1 MARKQH
7 RHHLALVL
15 TLGMLT
21 PAAARAEGQDSLP
34 LYKMLRSLEFIQ
46 DSVVAGDSS
55 AGEMQRFLL
64 ATIDE
69 RLRNADKSVFE
80 DSRNADAALI
90 YAMSGGNPET
100 LEYLMSRDING
111 NFDNRVA
118 DVLRKYLN
126 GKGLL
131 VVNTLADIAREYR
144 DKPIGPYLSLVAGN
158 VMSGKNAAAAL
169 KLYDWARLMAPGT
182 IVEESALRRSLA
194 LCADAGLVPSGL
206 DYARRYTRRFLHSPY
221 ASQFADLFVQ
231 LVVDHDSD
239 VKQQDIIDI
248 LSFMDPPRQR
258 EIYMRMARRAAIAG
272 KSDLATL
279 AAGRAQAISSD
290 GSDAFNAL
298 AGFYGGVAG
307 VSTPGLEAAISNLN
321 QMPAGELNAQDRALR
336 DAAKAVAQEI
346 MRTPDPASL
355 GQGNVPNL
363 PNNQENTEHDA
374 AVTNQA
380 GGQSPSTAGVEQ
392 GAAATK
398 AAPAPEGG
406 RQEADSSFNAFVTT
420 SRSKLDAIDGLL
432 KQESH

>member
-7 RHHLALVL
+7 RHRLALTL
-15 TLGMLT
+15 TLGMLM
-21 PAAARAEGQDSLP
+21 PGVAGAEGQDGLP
-34 LYKMLRSLEFIQ
+34 LYKMLRSLEFVQ

-55 AGEMQRFLL
+55 AAEMQRFLL
-64 ATIDE
+64 GTIDE
-69 RLRNADKSVFE
+69 RLRSADKSVFE
-80 DSRNADAALI
+80 DNRNVDAALI

-100 LEYLMSRDING
+100 LEYLMSRDVNG

-131 VVNTLADIAREYR
+131 VVNTLADIAKEYR
-144 DKPIGPYLSLVAGN
+144 GKPIGPYLSLVAGN
-158 VMSGKNAAAAL
+158 VMSGKNAKAAL
-169 KLYDWARLMAPGT
+169 QLYDWARLMAPGT

-194 LCADAGLVPSGL
+194 LCADAGMVPQGL

-221 ASQFADLFVQ
+221 ASQFADLSVQ

-239 VKQQDIIDI
+239 VKQQDIVDI

-258 EIYMRMARRAAIAG
+258 EIYLRMARRAAIAG
-272 KSDLATL
+272 KADLAAL
-279 AAGRAQAISSD
+279 AADRAQAISND
-290 GSDAFNAL
+290 GGDAFGAL
-298 AGFYGGVAG
+298 ANFYGGVAG
-307 VSTPGLEAAISNLN
+307 ISTPELKAAINDVN
-321 QMPAGELNAQDRALR
+321 QMPAGELNARDRALR
-336 DAAKAVAQEI
+336 DAAKAVAAEI
-346 MRTPDPASL
+346 LRTPDAASL
-355 GQGNVPNL
+355 GQGSVPNL
-363 PNNQENTEHDA
+363 PNQRKTEHDA

-380 GGQSPSTAGVEQ
+380 GGQSPGTAGVEQ
-392 GAAATK
+392 GAPAN

-420 SRSKLDAIDGLL
+420 SRSKLEAIDGLL

>member
-7 RHHLALVL
+7 RHSLVFALAA
-15 TLGMLT
+15 GMLV
-21 PAAARAEGQDSLP
+21 PAGAHAEGPDNLP

-55 AGEMQRFLL
+55 AGEMQRFML

-69 RLRNADKSVFE
+69 RLRNADKAVFDDE
-80 DSRNADAALI
+80 RNVNAALI
-90 YAMSGGNPET
+90 YTMSGGNPAT
-100 LEYLMSRDING
+100 LEYLMSRDVNG

-144 DKPIGPYLSLVAGN
+144 DKPIGPYLALVAGN
-158 VMSGKNAAAAL
+158 VMSGKNAKAAL
-169 KLYDWARLMAPGT
+169 TLYDWARLTAPGT

-194 LCADAGLVPSGL
+194 LCADAGMVPSGL
-206 DYARRYTRRFLHSPY
+206 EYARRYTRRFLHSPY

-231 LVVDHDSD
+231 LVVDHNTD
-239 VKQQDIIDI
+239 VKQQDIVDI
-248 LSFMDPPRQR
+248 LSFMDPAKQR
-258 EIYMRMARRAAIAG
+258 EIYLRMARRAAIAG

-279 AAGRAQAISSD
+279 AAGRAQAISND
-290 GSDAFNAL
+290 GGDAFGAL
-298 AGFYGGVAG
+298 AGFYGGVAA
-307 VSTPGLEAAISNLN
+307 VSTPGLESAVTNLD
-321 QMPAGELNAQDRALR
+321 QMPAGELNERDRALR

-346 MRTPDPASL
+346 LRAPEPVSL
-355 GQGNVPNL
+355 GQGTLPNL
-363 PNNQENTEHDA
+363 PNQQSTEHDA
-374 AVTNQA
+374 AVTNQP
-380 GGQSPSTAGVEQ
+380 GSQSPGTAGVEE
-392 GAAATK
+392 GAAASAT
-398 AAPAPEGG
+398 PTPEGG

-420 SRSKLDAIDGLL
+420 SRSKLDAIDGML

>member
-1 MARKQH
+1 MTRKQH
-7 RHHLALVL
+7 RRRLALAL
-15 TLGMLT
+15 TLGMFM
-21 PAAARAEGQDSLP
+21 PAGARAEGQDSLP
-34 LYKMLRSLEFIQ
+34 LYKMLRSLEFVQ

-158 VMSGKNAAAAL
+158 VMSGKNATEAL
-169 KLYDWARLMAPGT
+169 KLYDWARVMAPGT

-194 LCADAGLVPSGL
+194 LCADAGLVPAGM

-239 VKQQDIIDI
+239 VKKQDIIDI
-248 LSFMDPPRQR
+248 LAFMDPPRQR
-258 EIYMRMARRAAIAG
+258 EIYLRMARRAAIAG
-272 KSDLATL
+272 KSDLAAL
-279 AAGRAQAISSD
+279 AAGRAQAISND
-290 GSDAFNAL
+290 GSDAVDAL
-298 AGFYGGVAG
+298 AGFYGGIAG
-307 VSTPGLEAAISNLN
+307 VSTPDLDAAVSNLN
-321 QMPAGELNAQDRALR
+321 QMPAGQLNAQDRALR

-346 MRTPDPASL
+346 VRAPDPASL
-355 GQGNVPNL
+355 GQGNVSNL
-363 PNNQENTEHDA
+363 PNQQSTEHDA

-380 GGQSPSTAGVEQ
+380 GGQSPGTAGVEQ
-392 GAAATK
+392 GAATK
-398 AAPAPEGG
+398 AAPAPAGE

>member
-7 RHHLALVL
+7 RHRLALAL
-15 TLGMLT
+15 TLGILV
-21 PAAARAEGQDSLP
+21 PGGARAEGQDNLP
-34 LYKMLRSLEFIQ
+34 LYKMLRSLEFVQ

-64 ATIDE
+64 ATVDA
-69 RLRNADKSVFE
+69 RLRNADKAIFE
-80 DSRNADAALI
+80 DTRNVDAALT

-100 LEYLMSRDING
+100 LEYLMSRDVNG

-158 VMSGKNAAAAL
+158 VMSGKNVMAAL

-194 LCADAGLVPSGL
+194 LSTDAGLVPMGL

-231 LVVDHDSD
+231 LAVDHDSD
-239 VKQQDIIDI
+239 VKQQDIVDI

-258 EIYMRMARRAAIAG
+258 EIYLRMARRAAIAG
-272 KSDLATL
+272 KSDLAAL
-279 AAGRAQAISSD
+279 AAGRAQAISND
-290 GSDAFNAL
+290 GGDAFGAL

-307 VSTPGLEAAISNLN
+307 ISTPDLQAAISNLN
-321 QMPAGELNAQDRALR
+321 QMPAGELNARDRALR
-336 DAAKAVAQEI
+336 DAAKAVAEEI
-346 MRTPDPASL
+346 LRAPDPASL

-363 PNNQENTEHDA
+363 PNQQNTEHDA
-374 AVTNQA
+374 AVTNQE
-380 GGQSPSTAGVEQ
+380 GGQSPTTAGVEQ
-392 GAAATK
+392 GAAAK

-420 SRSKLDAIDGLL
+420 NRSKLNAIDGLL
-432 KQESH
+432 KQGSH

>member
-7 RHHLALVL
+7 RRRLALAL
-15 TLGMLT
+15 TFGMLA
-21 PAAARAEGQDSLP
+21 PAGARAEGQDSLP
-34 LYKMLRSLEFIQ
+34 LYKMLRSLEFVQ

-158 VMSGKNAAAAL
+158 VMSGKNAPAAL
-169 KLYDWARLMAPGT
+169 KLYDWARVMAPGT

-194 LCADAGLVPSGL
+194 LCADSGLVPLGL
-206 DYARRYTRRFLHSPY
+206 EYAQRYTRRFLHSPY

-258 EIYMRMARRAAIAG
+258 EIYLRMARRAAIAG
-272 KSDLATL
+272 KSDLAAL
-279 AAGRAQAISSD
+279 AAGRAQAITND
-290 GSDAFNAL
+290 GSDAFSAL

-346 MRTPDPASL
+346 LRTPDPASL
-355 GQGNVPNL
+355 GQGNVSNL
-363 PNNQENTEHDA
+363 PNQQTTEHDA

-380 GGQSPSTAGVEQ
+380 GGQSPGTAGVEQ
-392 GAAATK
+392 GAATN

>member
-7 RHHLALVL
+7 RHRLALAL
-15 TLGMLT
+15 TLGILV
-21 PAAARAEGQDSLP
+21 PGGARAEGQDNLP
-34 LYKMLRSLEFIQ
+34 LYKMLRSLEFVQ

-64 ATIDE
+64 ATIDA
-69 RLRNADKSVFE
+69 RLRNADKSIFE
-80 DSRNADAALI
+80 DTRNVDAALT
-90 YAMSGGNPET
+90 YAMSGGNPQT
-100 LEYLMSRDING
+100 LEYLMSRDVNG

-118 DVLRKYLN
+118 DILRKYLN

-158 VMSGKNAAAAL
+158 VMSGKNVTAAL
-169 KLYDWARLMAPGT
+169 KLYDWARLLAPGT

-194 LCADAGLVPSGL
+194 LSTDAGLVPMGL

-231 LVVDHDSD
+231 LAVDHDSD
-239 VKQQDIIDI
+239 IKQQDIIDI

-258 EIYMRMARRAAIAG
+258 EIYLRMARRAAIAG
-272 KSDLATL
+272 KSDLAAL
-279 AAGRAQAISSD
+279 AAGRAQAISND
-290 GSDAFNAL
+290 GGDAFGAL

-307 VSTPGLEAAISNLN
+307 ISTPGLEAAIDNLN
-321 QMPAGELNAQDRALR
+321 QMPAGELNARDRALR

-346 MRTPDPASL
+346 LRAPDPASL

-363 PNNQENTEHDA
+363 PNQQNTEHDA
-374 AVTNQA
+374 AVTNQG
-380 GGQSPSTAGVEQ
+380 GGQSPTTAGVEQ
-392 GAAATK
+392 GAAAK
-398 AAPAPEGG
+398 AAPAPEKG

-420 SRSKLDAIDGLL
+420 NRSKLDAIDGLL
-432 KQESH
+432 KQGSH

>member
-7 RHHLALVL
+7 RHHRLALAL
-15 TLGMLT
+15 TLGMLM
-21 PAAARAEGQDSLP
+21 PGGSHAEGQESLP
-34 LYKMLRSLEFIQ
+34 LYKMMRSLEFIQ

-69 RLRNADKSVFE
+69 RLRTADKSVFE

-100 LEYLMSRDING
+100 LEFLMSRDING

-144 DKPIGPYLSLVAGN
+144 DKPIGPYLALVAGN
-158 VMSGKNAAAAL
+158 VMSAKNATAAL
-169 KLYDWARLMAPGT
+169 KLYDWARLLAPGT

-194 LCADAGLVPSGL
+194 LCADAGMVPLGL
-206 DYARRYTRRFLHSPY
+206 DYAQRYTRRFLHSPY

-279 AAGRAQAISSD
+279 AANRAQAISSD
-290 GSDAFNAL
+290 GSDAFSAL

-307 VSTPGLEAAISNLN
+307 VSTPGLDAAISNLN

-346 MRTPDPASL
+346 MRAPDPASL
-355 GQGNVPNL
+355 GQGNVLNL
-363 PNNQENTEHDA
+363 PNQQITEHDA
-374 AVTNQA
+374 AVTNQS
-380 GGQSPSTAGVEQ
+380 GGQSPGTAGVEQ
-392 GAAATK
+392 GAASK

>member
-7 RHHLALVL
+7 RHHLALTL
-15 TLGMLT
+15 TLGILM
-21 PAAARAEGQDSLP
+21 PGAASAEGQDNLP
-34 LYKMLRSLEFIQ
+34 LYKMLRSLEFVQ
-46 DSVVAGDSS
+46 DSVAAGDSS

-80 DSRNADAALI
+80 DNRNVDAALI

-100 LEYLMSRDING
+100 LEYLMSRDLNG

-158 VMSGKNAAAAL
+158 VMSGKNGKAAL
-169 KLYDWARLMAPGT
+169 QLYDWARVMAPGT

-194 LCADAGLVPSGL
+194 LCADAGMVPAGL

-258 EIYMRMARRAAIAG
+258 EIYLRMARRAAIAG
-272 KSDLATL
+272 KADLAAL
-279 AAGRAQAISSD
+279 AASRAQAISATD
-290 GSDAFNAL
+290 GGDAFGAL
-298 AGFYGGVAG
+298 ANFYGGVAG
-307 VSTPGLEAAISNLN
+307 ISTPELKSAINDLN
-321 QMPAGELNAQDRALR
+321 QMPAGELNARDRALR

-346 MRTPDPASL
+346 LRAPDPASL
-355 GQGNVPNL
+355 GQANVSNL
-363 PNNQENTEHDA
+363 PNQQNTEHDA
-374 AVTNQA
+374 AVTKQS
-380 GGQSPSTAGVEQ
+380 GGQSPGTAGVEQ
-392 GAAATK
+392 GASAN

-406 RQEADSSFNAFVTT
+406 RQEAGSSFDAFVTT
-420 SRSKLDAIDGLL
+420 SRSKLNAIDGLL

>member
-7 RHHLALVL
+7 RRRLALAL
-15 TLGMLT
+15 TFGMLA
-21 PAAARAEGQDSLP
+21 PAGARAEGQDSLP
-34 LYKMLRSLEFIQ
+34 LYKMLRSLEFVQ

-169 KLYDWARLMAPGT
+169 KLYDWARVMAPGT

-194 LCADAGLVPSGL
+194 LCADSGLVPLGL
-206 DYARRYTRRFLHSPY
+206 EYAQRYTRRFLHSPY

-258 EIYMRMARRAAIAG
+258 EIYLRMARRAAIAG
-272 KSDLATL
+272 KSDLAAL
-279 AAGRAQAISSD
+279 AAGRAQAITND
-290 GSDAFNAL
+290 GSDAFSAL

-346 MRTPDPASL
+346 LRTPDPASL
-355 GQGNVPNL
+355 GQGNVSNL
-363 PNNQENTEHDA
+363 PNQQTTEHDA

-380 GGQSPSTAGVEQ
+380 GGQSPGTAGVEQ
-392 GAAATK
+392 GAATN

>member
-7 RHHLALVL
+7 RHSLVFALAV
-15 TLGMLT
+15 GMLV
-21 PAAARAEGQDSLP
+21 PAGARAEGPDNLP

-55 AGEMQRFLL
+55 AGEMQRFML

-69 RLRNADKSVFE
+69 RLRNADKAVFDDE
-80 DSRNADAALI
+80 RNVNAAMI
-90 YAMSGGNPET
+90 YTMSGGNPAT
-100 LEYLMSRDING
+100 LEYLMSRDVNG

-144 DKPIGPYLSLVAGN
+144 DKPIGPYLALVAGN
-158 VMSGKNAAAAL
+158 VMSGKNAKAAL
-169 KLYDWARLMAPGT
+169 TLYDWARLTAPGT

-194 LCADAGLVPSGL
+194 LCADAGMVPAGL
-206 DYARRYTRRFLHSPY
+206 EYARRYTRRFLHSPY

-231 LVVDHDSD
+231 LVVDHNTD
-239 VKQQDIIDI
+239 VKQQDIVDI
-248 LSFMDPPRQR
+248 LSFMDPAKQR
-258 EIYMRMARRAAIAG
+258 EIYLRMARRAAIAG

-279 AAGRAQAISSD
+279 AAGRAQAISND
-290 GSDAFNAL
+290 GGDAFGAL
-298 AGFYGGVAG
+298 AGFYGGVAA
-307 VSTPGLEAAISNLN
+307 VSTPGLESAVTNLD
-321 QMPAGELNAQDRALR
+321 QMPAGELNERDRALR

-346 MRTPDPASL
+346 LRAPEPVSL
-355 GQGNVPNL
+355 GQGTLPNL
-363 PNNQENTEHDA
+363 PNQQSTEHDA
-374 AVTNQA
+374 AVTNQP
-380 GGQSPSTAGVEQ
+380 GSQSPGTAGVEE
-392 GAAATK
+392 GAAASAT
-398 AAPAPEGG
+398 PTPDGG

-420 SRSKLDAIDGLL
+420 SRSKLDAIDGML

>member
-7 RHHLALVL
+7 RHSLVFALAV
-15 TLGMLT
+15 GMLV
-21 PAAARAEGQDSLP
+21 PAGARAEGPDNLP

-55 AGEMQRFLL
+55 AGEMQRFML

-69 RLRNADKSVFE
+69 RLRNADKAVFDDE
-80 DSRNADAALI
+80 RNVNAALI
-90 YAMSGGNPET
+90 YTMSGGNPAT
-100 LEYLMSRDING
+100 LEYLMSRDVNG

-144 DKPIGPYLSLVAGN
+144 DKPIGPYLALVAGN
-158 VMSGKNAAAAL
+158 VMSGKNAKAAL
-169 KLYDWARLMAPGT
+169 TLYDWARLTAPGT

-194 LCADAGLVPSGL
+194 LCADAGMVPAGL
-206 DYARRYTRRFLHSPY
+206 EYARRYTRRFLHSPY

-231 LVVDHDSD
+231 LVVDHNTD
-239 VKQQDIIDI
+239 VKQQDIVDI
-248 LSFMDPPRQR
+248 LSFMDPAKQR
-258 EIYMRMARRAAIAG
+258 EIYLRMARRAAIAG

-279 AAGRAQAISSD
+279 AAGRAQAISND
-290 GSDAFNAL
+290 GGDAFGAL
-298 AGFYGGVAG
+298 AGFYGGVAA
-307 VSTPGLEAAISNLN
+307 VSTPGLESAVTNLD
-321 QMPAGELNAQDRALR
+321 QMPAGELNERDRALR

-346 MRTPDPASL
+346 LRAPEPVSL
-355 GQGNVPNL
+355 GQGTLPNL
-363 PNNQENTEHDA
+363 PNQQSTEHDA
-374 AVTNQA
+374 AVTNQP
-380 GGQSPSTAGVEQ
+380 GSQSPGTAGVEE
-392 GAAATK
+392 GAAAS
-398 AAPAPEGG
+398 AAPTPEGG

-420 SRSKLDAIDGLL
+420 SRSKLDAIDGML

>member
-7 RHHLALVL
+7 RHSLVFALAA
-15 TLGMLT
+15 GMLV
-21 PAAARAEGQDSLP
+21 PAGAHAEGPDNLP

-55 AGEMQRFLL
+55 AGEMQRFML

-69 RLRNADKSVFE
+69 RLRNADKAVFDDE
-80 DSRNADAALI
+80 RNVNAALI
-90 YAMSGGNPET
+90 YTMSGGNPAT
-100 LEYLMSRDING
+100 LEYLMSRDVNG

-144 DKPIGPYLSLVAGN
+144 DKPIGPYLALVAGN
-158 VMSGKNAAAAL
+158 VMSGKNAKAAL
-169 KLYDWARLMAPGT
+169 TLYDWARLTAPGT

-194 LCADAGLVPSGL
+194 LCADAGMVPSGL
-206 DYARRYTRRFLHSPY
+206 EYARRYTRRFLHSPY

-231 LVVDHDSD
+231 LVVDHNTD

-248 LSFMDPPRQR
+248 LSFMDPAKQR
-258 EIYMRMARRAAIAG
+258 EIYLRMARRAAIAG

-279 AAGRAQAISSD
+279 AAGRAQAISND
-290 GSDAFNAL
+290 GGDAFGAL
-298 AGFYGGVAG
+298 AGFYGGVAA
-307 VSTPGLEAAISNLN
+307 VSTPGLESAVTNLD
-321 QMPAGELNAQDRALR
+321 QMPAGELNERDRALR

-346 MRTPDPASL
+346 LRAPEPVSL
-355 GQGNVPNL
+355 GQGTLPNL
-363 PNNQENTEHDA
+363 PNQQSTEHDA
-374 AVTNQA
+374 AVTNQP
-380 GGQSPSTAGVEQ
+380 GSQSPGTAGVEE
-392 GAAATK
+392 GAAASAT
-398 AAPAPEGG
+398 PTPEGG

-420 SRSKLDAIDGLL
+420 SRSKLDAIDGML

>member
-7 RHHLALVL
+7 RHSLVFALAA
-15 TLGMLT
+15 GMLV
-21 PAAARAEGQDSLP
+21 PAGARAEGPDNLP

-55 AGEMQRFLL
+55 AGEMQRFML

-69 RLRNADKSVFE
+69 RLRNADKAVFDDE
-80 DSRNADAALI
+80 RNVNAALI
-90 YAMSGGNPET
+90 YTMSGGNPAT
-100 LEYLMSRDING
+100 LEYLMSRDVNG

-144 DKPIGPYLSLVAGN
+144 DKPIGPYLALVAGN
-158 VMSGKNAAAAL
+158 VMSGKNAKAAL
-169 KLYDWARLMAPGT
+169 TLYDWARLTAPGT

-194 LCADAGLVPSGL
+194 LCADAGMVPSGL
-206 DYARRYTRRFLHSPY
+206 EYARRYTRRFLHSPY

-231 LVVDHDSD
+231 LVVDHNTD
-239 VKQQDIIDI
+239 VKQQDIVDI
-248 LSFMDPPRQR
+248 LSFMDPAKQR
-258 EIYMRMARRAAIAG
+258 EIYLRMARRAAIAG

-279 AAGRAQAISSD
+279 AAGRAQAISND
-290 GSDAFNAL
+290 GGDAFGAL
-298 AGFYGGVAG
+298 AGFYGGVAA
-307 VSTPGLEAAISNLN
+307 VSTPGLESAVTNLD
-321 QMPAGELNAQDRALR
+321 QMPAGELNERDRALR

-346 MRTPDPASL
+346 LRAPEPVSL
-355 GQGNVPNL
+355 GQGTLPNL
-363 PNNQENTEHDA
+363 PNQQSTEHDA
-374 AVTNQA
+374 AVTNQP
-380 GGQSPSTAGVEQ
+380 GSQSPGTAGVEE
-392 GAAATK
+392 GAAASAT
-398 AAPAPEGG
+398 PTPEGG

-420 SRSKLDAIDGLL
+420 SRSKLDAIDGML

>member
-1 MARKQH
+1 MTRKQH
-7 RHHLALVL
+7 RRRLALAL
-15 TLGMLT
+15 TLGMLM
-21 PAAARAEGQDSLP
+21 PAAAGAEGQDSLP
-34 LYKMLRSLEFIQ
+34 LYKMLRSLEFVQ

-69 RLRNADKSVFE
+69 RLRNADKSIFE

-169 KLYDWARLMAPGT
+169 KLYDWARVMAPGT

-194 LCADAGLVPSGL
+194 LCADAGLVPAGL

-239 VKQQDIIDI
+239 VKREDIVDI
-248 LSFMDPPRQR
+248 LASMDPPRQR
-258 EIYMRMARRAAIAG
+258 EIYLRMARRAAIAG
-272 KSDLATL
+272 KSDLAAL
-279 AAGRAQAISSD
+279 AADRAQAITND
-290 GSDAFNAL
+290 GSDAFSAL

-307 VSTPGLEAAISNLN
+307 VSTPDMNAAISNLN
-321 QMPAGELNAQDRALR
+321 QMPAGELNARDRALR

-346 MRTPDPASL
+346 MRAPDPASL
-355 GQGNVPNL
+355 GQGNVSNL
-363 PNNQENTEHDA
+363 PNQQNTEHDA

-380 GGQSPSTAGVEQ
+380 GGQSPGTAGVEQ
-392 GAAATK
+392 GAAAK

>member
-7 RHHLALVL
+7 RHSLVLAL
-15 TLGMLT
+15 TFGMLV
-21 PAAARAEGQDSLP
+21 PGGVRAEGQDVLP

-55 AGEMQRFLL
+55 AGEMQRFML

-69 RLRNADKSVFE
+69 RLRNVDKAVF
-80 DSRNADAALI
+80 DDDRNVDAALI
-90 YAMSGGNPET
+90 YTMSGGNPAT
-100 LEYLMSRDING
+100 LEYLMSRDVNG

-144 DKPIGPYLSLVAGN
+144 DKPIGPYLALVAGN
-158 VMSGKNAAAAL
+158 VMSGKNPTAAL
-169 KLYDWARLMAPGT
+169 KLYDWARLTAPGT

-194 LCADAGLVPSGL
+194 LCTDAGLVPSGL
-206 DYARRYTRRFLHSPY
+206 EYARRYTRRFLHSPY

-231 LVVDHDSD
+231 LVVDHDSA
-239 VKQQDIIDI
+239 VKQQDIVDI

-258 EIYMRMARRAAIAG
+258 EIYLRMARRAAIAG

-279 AAGRAQAISSD
+279 AAGRAQAISND
-290 GSDAFNAL
+290 GSDAFGAL

-307 VSTPGLEAAISNLN
+307 VSTPALQSAVNNLD
-321 QMPAGELNAQDRALR
+321 QMPAGELNPEDRALR

-346 MRTPDPASL
+346 LRAPDPASL
-355 GQGNVPNL
+355 GQGTVPNL
-363 PNNQENTEHDA
+363 PNQQSTEHDA
-374 AVTNQA
+374 AVTNQP
-380 GGQSPSTAGVEQ
+380 GGQLPGTAGVEE
-392 GAAATK
+392 GAAAS
-398 AAPAPEGG
+398 AALTPEGG
-406 RQEADSSFNAFVTT
+406 RQEADPSFNAFVTT
-420 SRSKLDAIDGLL
+420 SRSKLDAIDGML

>member
-1 MARKQH
+1 MGRRQH
-7 RHHLALVL
+7 RHRLALTL
-15 TLGMLT
+15 TLGMLV
-21 PAAARAEGQDSLP
+21 PGVASAEGQDSLP
-34 LYKMLRSLEFIQ
+34 LYKMLRSLEFVQ
-46 DSVVAGDSS
+46 DSMVAGDSS

-69 RLRNADKSVFE
+69 RLRNADKSMFE
-80 DSRNADAALI
+80 DGRNVDAALI

-100 LEYLMSRDING
+100 LEYLMSRDVNG

-144 DKPIGPYLSLVAGN
+144 DKPIGSYLSLVAGN
-158 VMSGKNAAAAL
+158 VMSGKNPKAAL
-169 KLYDWARLMAPGT
+169 QLYDWARLMAPGT

-194 LCADAGLVPSGL
+194 LCADAGMVSSGL

-239 VKQQDIIDI
+239 VKQQDIVDI

-258 EIYMRMARRAAIAG
+258 EIYLRMARRAAIAG
-272 KSDLATL
+272 KADLAGL
-279 AAGRAQAISSD
+279 AASRAQAISND
-290 GSDAFNAL
+290 GSDAFGAL
-298 AGFYGGVAG
+298 ANFYGGIAG
-307 VSTPGLEAAISNLN
+307 ISTPELKSAINDLN
-321 QMPAGELNAQDRALR
+321 QMPAGELNARDRALR
-336 DAAKAVAQEI
+336 DAAKVVAREI
-346 MRTPDPASL
+346 LRTPEPASL
-355 GQGNVPNL
+355 GQANVPNL
-363 PNNQENTEHDA
+363 SNQQNTEHDA
-374 AVTNQA
+374 AVTKQA
-380 GGQSPSTAGVEQ
+380 GGQPPGTAGVEQ
-392 GAAATK
+392 GASAS

-406 RQEADSSFNAFVTT
+406 RQEADPSFNAFVTT
-420 SRSKLDAIDGLL
+420 SRSKLNAIDGLL

>member
-7 RHHLALVL
+7 RHSLVFALAA
-15 TLGMLT
+15 GMLV
-21 PAAARAEGQDSLP
+21 PAGAHAEGPDNLP

-55 AGEMQRFLL
+55 AGEMQRFML

-69 RLRNADKSVFE
+69 RLRNADKAVFDDE
-80 DSRNADAALI
+80 RNVNAALI
-90 YAMSGGNPET
+90 YTMSGGNPAT
-100 LEYLMSRDING
+100 LEYLMSRDVNG

-144 DKPIGPYLSLVAGN
+144 DKPIGPYLALVAGN
-158 VMSGKNAAAAL
+158 VMSGKNAKAAL
-169 KLYDWARLMAPGT
+169 TLYDWARLTAPGT

-194 LCADAGLVPSGL
+194 LCADAGMVPSGL
-206 DYARRYTRRFLHSPY
+206 EYARRYTRRFLHSPY

-231 LVVDHDSD
+231 LVVDHNTD
-239 VKQQDIIDI
+239 VKQQDIVDI
-248 LSFMDPPRQR
+248 LSFMDPAKQR
-258 EIYMRMARRAAIAG
+258 EIYLRMARRAAIAG

-279 AAGRAQAISSD
+279 AAGRAQAISNN
-290 GSDAFNAL
+290 GGDAFGAL
-298 AGFYGGVAG
+298 AGFYGGVAA
-307 VSTPGLEAAISNLN
+307 VSTPGLESAVTNLD
-321 QMPAGELNAQDRALR
+321 QMPAGELNERDRALR

-346 MRTPDPASL
+346 LRAPEPVSL
-355 GQGNVPNL
+355 GQGTLPNL
-363 PNNQENTEHDA
+363 PNQQSTEHDA
-374 AVTNQA
+374 AVTNQP
-380 GGQSPSTAGVEQ
+380 GSQSPGTAGVEE
-392 GAAATK
+392 GAAASAT
-398 AAPAPEGG
+398 PTPEGG

-420 SRSKLDAIDGLL
+420 SRSKLDAIDGML